1 MIKYI
6 MNKNVKE
13 VIKMDNK
20 LILPMIIFLTM
31 FIIIIVVLLI
41 LQNKRKNKYKKTIEE
56 LDYEKNKLI
65 GVPILSE
72 LSKVRALVKTDNL
85 KQKLI
90 EWDEEFQ
97 DLKENKIDMLTDLIT
112 EADFLIE
119 RKDYKNALRKIAYIE
134 MNLETLK
141 KKTENL
147 LEQVRVIT
155 NSEERNRAIVTKL
168 KVIYRELENKFER
181 TEKDYG
187 PLYNNIQEEFK
198 KIDKKFKV
206 FETYMDKNDY
216 VSVEQIVI
224 DLEENINNFKSYLEL
239 TPSLI
244 LIATIMIPNKI
255 EETKTLYFRMQRDGY
270 PLDYL
275 NIEYN
280 IKEINNK
287 TNDIIE
293 KLKIFKTENSEIEL
307 KTMLDYFN
315 TIFSS
320 FDKEKEAKDIFRENI
335 KKLKKKLESVNKVVY
350 DIYIQM
356 DDIKNTYDLS
366 DAEIS
371 KFNAINKTLEKI
383 NEDYKVLFEHGKG
396 RTFAYSKLVEELDGL
411 NSRLT
416 RLQDDLDYRLKSI
429 TSMKDDEYRAKEQLN
444 MIEQLLLQ
452 AKAKLKD
459 YKIPVIPNSYFIELK
474 EASEAIRE
482 IIKELDKK
490 PIVIKILNIRVDTA
504 RDLVF
509 KIYNKTNDIVKSV
522 ILCEKLITYGNRY
535 RSTYPEIDK
544 ALIEADELFRKGK
557 YKQSMDLSLKAIST
571 IDNTVYSRFGLEE

>member
-1 MIKYI
+1 M
-6 MNKNVKE
+6 KN
-13 VIKMDNK
+13 NF
-20 LILPMIIFLTM
+20 LLPTIIFLTM
-31 FIIIIVVLLI
+31 FIIVIIVLI
-41 LQNKRKNKYKKTIEE
+41 ILANKRKKKLKQTIEQ

-72 LSKVRALVKTDNL
+72 LSKVRELVKTDEL
-85 KQKLI
+85 KQKLSD
-90 EWDEEFQ
+90 WDEEFK
-97 DLKENKIDMLTDLIT
+97 DLKENKMDVLTDLIT
-112 EADFLIE
+112 EADFLID
-119 RKDYKNALRKIAYIE
+119 RRDYKNALKKIAYIE
-134 MNLETLK
+134 ISLESLK

-147 LEQVRVIT
+147 LEEVKVIT
-155 NSEERNRAIVTKL
+155 KSEERNRSIVTKL
-168 KVIYRELENKFER
+168 KVVYRELENKFER

-187 PLYNNIQEEFK
+187 PLSENIKEELV
-198 KIDKKFKV
+198 KIDNKFRK

-216 VSVEQIVI
+216 VSVEKIVI
-224 DLEENINNFKSYLEL
+224 DLEENINSLKTFIDT
-239 TPSLI
+239 TPALI

-280 IKEINNK
+280 IKEINK
-287 TNDIIE
+287 KVEEIIE
-293 KLKIFKTENSEIEL
+293 KLKTFKIENSEIEL
-307 KTMLDYFN
+307 RTMLDYFN
-315 TIFSS
+315 TIFAS
-320 FDKEKEAKDIFRENI
+320 FDKEKESKDIFRENI

-356 DDIKNTYDLS
+356 DDIKSTYDLS

-371 KFNAINKTLEKI
+371 KFNAINKSLEKI

-411 NSRLT
+411 SNRLT

-429 TSMKDDEYRAKEQLN
+429 TSMKDDESRAKEQLN

-474 EASEAIRE
+474 EAGEAIRE
-482 IIKELDKK
+482 IIKELAKK

-522 ILCEKLITYGNRY
+522 ILCEELIVYGNRY
-535 RSTYPEIDK
+535 RSTYSKIDE
-544 ALIEADELFRKGK
+544 ALNESTELFRKGK
-557 YKQSMDLSLKAIST
+557 YKQSMDLSLKAISEV
-571 IDNTVYSRFGLEE
+571 DKTVFSRFGLEE